1 MRFFIFCLPRS
12 RSAWLSN
19 LLTHESVMCLHEP
32 LVRCR
37 SLDDL
42 EARLATTGMPIS
54 GCSDTGA
61 MFLVD
66 RIIETYPD
74 ARFVILARDPKG
86 YVEQAQRMGAT
97 ANDAIAIMD
106 QFGAAIEVLAKL
118 GKRTLT
124 VASRQLD
131 EYAVCDKVWR
141 HIGMPVGLN
150 RVRFDMLHDMKVE
163 IMPDRIRDL
172 VESNLDNIR
181 QLATEA

>member
-1 MRFFIFCLPRS
+1 
-12 RSAWLSN
+12 
-19 LLTHESVMCLHEP
+19 
-32 LVRCR
+32 
-37 SLDDL
+37 
-42 EARLATTGMPIS
+42 
-54 GCSDTGA
+54 
-61 MFLVD
+61 
-66 RIIETYPD
+66 
-74 ARFVILARDPKG
+74 
-86 YVEQAQRMGAT
+86 MGAT